1 MIQDPVHVMAHSGI
15 DPRQNTEAAALGSI
29 GHNPTLHVAGPR
41 ATHYPRVQQGAP
53 RVPSARVLILDT
65 AGAYLS
71 VVDARRTGNW
81 RKNDFIVV
89 SLTVGSLQFT
99 VISTSSLS
107 KSGLLYNLCYFISG
121 EQWSFACICFA
132 VRTVRVMTIVTIFFF
147 FAWNSMLHSMFLF
160 YRYKDR

>member
-65 AGAYLS
+65 TGAYLS

-89 SLTVGSLQFT
+89 SLTVGSY
-99 VISTSSLS
+99 SLRYLH
-107 KSGLLYNLCYFISG
+107 LLPRYSLPPVCQNQDYNLCYFISR

-132 VRTVRVMTIVTIFFF
+132 VRTVRVMTIATIFFF
-147 FAWNSMLHSMFLF
+147 FCVEFHVTF
-160 YRYKDR
+160 YVFIL

>member
-53 RVPSARVLILDT
+53 RVPTARVLILDT

-71 VVDARRTGNW
+71 VVDARRTGN
-81 RKNDFIVV
+81 
-89 SLTVGSLQFT
+89 
-99 VISTSSLS
+99 
-107 KSGLLYNLCYFISG
+107 
-121 EQWSFACICFA
+121 
-132 VRTVRVMTIVTIFFF
+132 
-147 FAWNSMLHSMFLF
+147 
-160 YRYKDR
+160 